1 MRITEGQ
8 LRRIIREALLAEGA
22 MTPEQADR
30 KGITF
35 KVRVYDSMISIAA
48 IRDGDEED
56 RVGLLRAEATREPC
70 LGAWSVTR
78 SRVSPEFDGLGP
90 LLYDLMIDL
99 VQSERGAPLTP
110 DRASVS
116 LAAKGVWDHYMSRRD
131 DIESEPLDN
140 PEDELTPGVEDDNCG
155 QNSAIM
161 WSGEGQPW
169 HGLSIARAY
178 RRRGGGT
185 PVLDALDD
193 LGIIEIE

>member
-1 MRITEGQ
+1 MRLTENQ
-8 LRRIIREALLAEGA
+8 LRHLIREELLSEAM
-22 MTPEQADR
+22 MTPERAER

-70 LGAWSVTR
+70 LGAWAVTR
-78 SRVSPEFDGLGP
+78 SKVSSEFDGLGP

-99 VQSERGAPLTP
+99 VQRERGAPLTS
-110 DRASVS
+110 DRSSVS
-116 LAAKGVWDHYMSRRD
+116 LAAKGVWDHYMSKRS
-131 DIESEPLDN
+131 DIEWAPLDN

-161 WSGEGQPW
+161 WSKVGQPW
-169 HGLSIARAY
+169 NSLSVSKAY
-178 RRRGGGT
+178 RRVGGGT

-193 LGIIEIE
+193 IGIIEIE